1 MNDERCD
8 VFRTRVRLPPTPPAT
23 SISRDKL
30 LLMVGLSFFIRKKNM
45 NKQKLSEIVRGELNE
60 MIGFDVE
67 PVAVPKNAAS
77 DLGDAHAL
85 IIKAM
90 ELMEKAKTEAVSDEL
105 QTEIQKVQ
113 DSLIRGATDAMTALV
128 DLVSMES
135 SLADE

>member
-1 MNDERCD
+1 
-8 VFRTRVRLPPTPPAT
+8 
-23 SISRDKL
+23 
-30 LLMVGLSFFIRKKNM
+30 M
-45 NKQKLSEIVRGELNE
+45 NKQKLSEIVRVELNE

-67 PVAVPKNAAS
+67 PVKVPKEAAM
-77 DLGDAHAL
+77 DLGEAHSF
-85 IIKAM
+85 IVKAM

>member
-1 MNDERCD
+1 
-8 VFRTRVRLPPTPPAT
+8 
-23 SISRDKL
+23 
-30 LLMVGLSFFIRKKNM
+30 M
-45 NKQKLSEIVRGELNE
+45 NKQHLSEFVRGELNE

-67 PVAVPKNAAS
+67 PVAVPKKAAA

-90 ELMEKAKTEAVSDEL
+90 ELMEKAKNEAVSDEL

-128 DLVSMES
+128 ALVSMES

>member
-1 MNDERCD
+1 MATFSVQSLNQILQYIKGQA
-8 VFRTRVRLPPTPPAT
+8 TTYGRLV
-23 SISRDKL
+23 L
-30 LLMVGLSFFIRKKNM
+30 FFIRKENM
-45 NKQKLSEIVRGELNE
+45 NKQQLSEIVRGELNE

-67 PVAVPKNAAS
+67 PVAVPKNAAA

-90 ELMEKAKTEAVSDEL
+90 ELMEKAKNEAVSDEL

>member
-1 MNDERCD
+1 
-8 VFRTRVRLPPTPPAT
+8 
-23 SISRDKL
+23 
-30 LLMVGLSFFIRKKNM
+30 MVGLSFFIRKKNM

>member
-1 MNDERCD
+1 MNDKKFD

>member
-1 MNDERCD
+1 
-8 VFRTRVRLPPTPPAT
+8 
-23 SISRDKL
+23 
-30 LLMVGLSFFIRKKNM
+30 MVGLSFFIRKENM
-45 NKQKLSEIVRGELNE
+45 NKQQLSEIVRGELNE

-67 PVAVPKNAAS
+67 PVAVPKNAAA

-90 ELMEKAKTEAVSDEL
+90 ELMEKAKNEAVSDEL